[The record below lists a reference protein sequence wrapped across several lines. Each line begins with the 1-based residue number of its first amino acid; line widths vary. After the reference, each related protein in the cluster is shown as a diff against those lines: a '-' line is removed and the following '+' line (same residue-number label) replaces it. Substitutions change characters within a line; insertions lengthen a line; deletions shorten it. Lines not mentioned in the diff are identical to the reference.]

1 MFENIFR
8 GFSFIK
14 ESFSLIMKDDDLI
27 KPSIYS
33 IFVGIFFTVISGIA
47 LFFFNL
53 MPTDIFYILAFLVLI
68 VDYYISYFFT

>member
-14 ESFSLIMKDDDLI
+14 ESFRLVTKDRDLI

-33 IFVGIFFTVISGIA
+33 IFFGIFFTVIAGIA
-47 LFFFNL
+47 IYLSRTA
-53 MPTDIFYILAFLVLI
+53 MQQCPRHGQQRKRTR
-68 VDYYISYFFT
+68 